1 MAEQGGASQ
10 ARDGERIVTL
20 PGSGSHV
27 LLPGNVVYFAA
38 VIEIRLMAVADLPLG
53 LKLSR
58 QAGWNQVESDWRRF
72 LSMQPQ
78 GCFVAQLDGTP
89 VATTVTCT
97 FGPVAWIA
105 MVLVEVTARR
115 KGLATSLL
123 KHALVFLDGQRIRTI
138 RLDATSAGQPVYE
151 RLGFLPEY
159 SLTRYEG
166 IAPQAGTEPH
176 VEAARASLYPEIIA
190 FDRQATGT
198 HREKMLL
205 RLFGEWPQA
214 VRVLRRGERL
224 EGFIAARRGANAT
237 QIGPCIATDDAG
249 PALLRDAL
257 SRVAG
262 RPVFIDIPR
271 DNACALRVAEAGGL
285 KPQRHFVRMY
295 RGDRIADHQAAIWA
309 SSGPEKG

>member
-1 MAEQGGASQ
+1 VPGGSRHVPLR
-10 ARDGERIVTL
+10 RDL
-20 PGSGSHV
+20 
-27 LLPGNVVYFAA
+27 VYFTAM
-38 VIEIRLMAVADLPLG
+38 IEIRLMAIADLPLG

-58 QAGWNQVESDWRRF
+58 QAGWNQMESDWRRF

-78 GCFVAQLDGTP
+78 GCFVAELDGTP
-89 VATTVTCT
+89 VATTVTCA

-105 MVLVEVTARR
+105 MVLVEMGSRR
-115 KGLATSLL
+115 KGVATSLL
-123 KHALVFLDGQRIRTI
+123 KHALDYLDNQHVRTV

-166 IAPQAGTEPH
+166 IAPGAGPEAH
-176 VEAARASLYPEIIA
+176 VETAPASLFPEIVA
-190 FDRQATGT
+190 FDHRTTGA
-198 HREKMLL
+198 HREKMLV
-205 RLFGEWPQA
+205 RLFEEWPQA

-224 EGFIAARRGANAT
+224 AGFVAARRGANAT

-257 SRVAG
+257 SHVAG

-271 DNACALRVAEAGGL
+271 DNACALGVAEAGGL
-285 KPQRHFVRMY
+285 KAQRHFVRMY
-295 RGDRIADHQAAIWA
+295 RGDRITDRPAAIWA

>member
-1 MAEQGGASQ
+1 M
-10 ARDGERIVTL
+10 
-20 PGSGSHV
+20 
-27 LLPGNVVYFAA
+27 
-38 VIEIRLMAVADLPLG
+38 IEIRPMAVADLPLG

-72 LSMQPQ
+72 LDMQPQ

-115 KGLATSLL
+115 KGVATSLL
-123 KHALVFLDGQRIRTI
+123 KHALDFLDSQCVRTV
-138 RLDATSAGQPVYE
+138 RLDATAAGQPVYE

-166 IAPQAGTEPH
+166 IAAQVDTEPH
-176 VEAARASLYPEIIA
+176 VEVAPASLFGEIIA
-190 FDRQATGT
+190 FDRQTTGT
-198 HREKMLL
+198 PREKMLL
-205 RLFGEWPQA
+205 RLFEESPHA

-224 EGFIAARRGANAT
+224 EGFVAARYGANAT
-237 QIGPCIATDDAG
+237 QIGPCIATNDGG
-249 PALLRDAL
+249 PPLLRDAL
-257 SRVAG
+257 SRHAG
-262 RPVFIDIPR
+262 QPVFIDIPR
-271 DNACALRVAEAGGL
+271 DNARALRVAEASGL

-295 RGDRIADHQAAIWA
+295 RGDRITDRPAAIWA